1 MLGLGLL
8 VGSLLPSTR
17 LEDEAMGEQADEL
30 KARGVEA
37 GREVLERGQ
46 EMAASAGE
54 AAYDE
59 AKRQGL
65 TPSQLAEQARAGIDQ
80 LAGAAKEHA
89 PAAGDLRSKA
99 AAVVERATAAA
110 KESATG
116 DTHAQHASGASS
128 ASTQSSSGTSS
139 SGTSSS
145 AGSASGASYGGTADI
160 GGANVGSLPSG
171 SAQVG
176 SNLGSAPAACPTPSS
191 TPQPGAQRTP
201 PPKP

>member
-17 LEDEAMGEQADEL
+17 LEDEALGEQADEL
-30 KARGVEA
+30 KARGAEA

-54 AAYDE
+54 AAYEE

-65 TPSQLAEQARAGIDQ
+65 TPSQLAEQAREGIDK
-80 LAGAAKEHA
+80 LAGAAKENA

-110 KESATG
+110 KESVKSE
-116 DTHAQHASGASS
+116 THAQHPTGGSG
-128 ASTQSSSGTSS
+128 STSSGSTSS
-139 SGTSSS
+139 
-145 AGSASGASYGGTADI
+145 GSASSGSSAAGTSYGGTSDI
-160 GGANVGSLPSG
+160 GGTNVGSSPSGAAPSG
-171 SAQVG
+171 S
-176 SNLGSAPAACPTPSS
+176 LGSAPAACPTPGS
-191 TPQPGAQRTP
+191 TPQSGAQRTP
-201 PPKP
+201 PTNP

>member
-1 MLGLGLL
+1 
-8 VGSLLPSTR
+8 
-17 LEDEAMGEQADEL
+17 
-30 KARGVEA
+30 
-37 GREVLERGQ
+37 
-46 EMAASAGE
+46 MAASAGE

-116 DTHAQHASGASS
+116 EPHAQHASGASS

-139 SGTSSS
+139 SAS
-145 AGSASGASYGGTADI
+145 AAYGGTADI

-176 SNLGSAPAACPTPSS
+176 SNLGNAPAACPTPSS